1 MKKIIL
7 MLFSTVF
14 LNSAFAQE
22 EPYLLNAHYIEVE
35 GDVGAFIKANNEFYK
50 KMAQLAV
57 EDGKWEGWQMW
68 QSYTN
73 QNQFVFFHHF
83 KNPKQFEDWNWDWT
97 SDKNVKKARVQRP
110 DESAFKMIGGSM
122 EVYQMI
128 STALSGT
135 DSEYFIMNEYK
146 APNWINF
153 IENNKLWGEL
163 YVTPQL
169 EKNPGLNWGFGMT
182 VMNNHTENNK
192 MINYNGVSWDGF
204 PSLADLINAQ
214 AYSEGKWDSDVN
226 FQAFSKAV
234 NELDL
239 GDFSDAK
246 KQSVWRVLD
255 TSWN

>member
-1 MKKIIL
+1 MKKIIF
-7 MLFSTVF
+7 MLLSITL
-14 LNSAFAQE
+14 LNFAYAQE
-22 EPYLLNAHYIEVE
+22 QPYLIRAHYIEVE
-35 GDVGAFIKANNEFYK
+35 GDVNAFIKANSEFYK

-57 EDGKWEGWQMW
+57 KDEKWDGWQMW
-68 QSYTN
+68 QSNTN

-83 KNPKQFEDWNWDWT
+83 KNPKQLEDWNWDWT
-97 SDKNVKKARVQRP
+97 SDENVKKARVKRP
-110 DESAFKMIGGSM
+110 DQSVFKMIMGSM
-122 EVYQMI
+122 ETYQLI

-135 DSEYFIMNEYK
+135 DSKYFIMNQYK
-146 APNWINF
+146 ASNWNSF

-169 EKNPGLNWGFGMT
+169 EKNPGLNWGFGMK
-182 VMNNHTENNK
+182 VVGNHTENGK
-192 MINYNGVSWDGF
+192 MMNYNGVSWDGF

-214 AYSEGKWDSDVN
+214 AYSEDKWESDAN

-239 GDFSDAK
+239 GNFSDAK